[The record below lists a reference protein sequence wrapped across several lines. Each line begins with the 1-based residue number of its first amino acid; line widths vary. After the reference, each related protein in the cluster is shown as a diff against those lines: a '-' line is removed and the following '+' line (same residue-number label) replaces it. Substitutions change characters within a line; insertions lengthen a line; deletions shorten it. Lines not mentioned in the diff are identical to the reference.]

1 MALDFYDVTDC
12 DREKK
17 LFSLLQK
24 DYLQVSQIFE
34 MFEQRTGVFVDPYG
48 TTRLYSN
55 NIGLLVELI
64 GRCLSEEVCKNVD
77 FELIKR
83 LQMFLSNA
91 FQKGHTLIIEGD

>member
-1 MALDFYDVTDC
+1 
-12 DREKK
+12 
-17 LFSLLQK
+17 
-24 DYLQVSQIFE
+24 
-34 MFEQRTGVFVDPYG
+34 
-48 TTRLYSN
+48 
-55 NIGLLVELI
+55 LVELI